1 MQKWHLL
8 SKEMTKTKII
18 PLKKKRKGKFF
29 KTNGTISEKGMLK
42 LTKSGL
48 SLKANSCKRTV

>member
-1 MQKWHLL
+1 MAFVIKRNDKDENN
-8 SKEMTKTKII
+8 STE
-18 PLKKKRKGKFF
+18 KKRKKKFF
-29 KTNGTISEKGMLK
+29 SNKWHIISQKGMLK